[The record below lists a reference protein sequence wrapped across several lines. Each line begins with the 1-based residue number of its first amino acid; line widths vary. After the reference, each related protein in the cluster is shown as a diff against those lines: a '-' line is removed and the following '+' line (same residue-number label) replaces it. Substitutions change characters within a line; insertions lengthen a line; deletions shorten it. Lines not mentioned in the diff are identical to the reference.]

1 MLPRSKYL
9 NITEISKYKTNIKC
23 KFYATFKIA
32 GAMFCNL
39 STTARITSQ
48 RNVGRGKCVACDC
61 SYSCGETHDDNDND
75 NKTDKKK
82 KRKKEIVANCA
93 TATPMQTF
101 LDTSLNSFA
110 CDAMREHGK
119 SQGARGKRQET
130 VPRWTDTRSLEC
142 QNVPA
147 RH

>member
-1 MLPRSKYL
+1 
-9 NITEISKYKTNIKC
+9 
-23 KFYATFKIA
+23 
-32 GAMFCNL
+32 MFCNL

-61 SYSCGETHDDNDND
+61 SYSCGETHDD
-75 NKTDKKK
+75 KTDKKEK
-82 KRKKEIVANCA
+82 KKEEIVANCA

-110 CDAMREHGK
+110 CDAMREP
-119 SQGARGKRQET
+119 RDERRET
-130 VPRWTDTRSLEC
+130 VPRWTDTRSFEC

-147 RH
+147 TPLKMLRKLHSKLKGVLMRRTPESSLCSRCGCESAA